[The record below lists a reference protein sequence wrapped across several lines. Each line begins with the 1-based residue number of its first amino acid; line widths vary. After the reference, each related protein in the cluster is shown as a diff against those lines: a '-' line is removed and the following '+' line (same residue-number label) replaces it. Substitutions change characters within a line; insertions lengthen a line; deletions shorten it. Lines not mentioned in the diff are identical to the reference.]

1 MLLFVVSIV
10 KNVTIHFSLYLDTEL
25 AATANQAAEQQ
36 TLKELC
42 NIADVDEGK
51 LGVPHQ
57 SSSILLADGQ
67 PCIEA
72 LGTEVRSPEQQIGEI
87 EQDGA
92 IVEKLQQQ
100 LEQVENETTTAQND
114 SGR

>member
-25 AATANQAAEQQ
+25 AATTNQTAEQQ
-36 TLKELC
+36 IHKALC

-57 SSSILLADGQ
+57 SS
-67 PCIEA
+67 CTEA
-72 LGTEVRSPEQQIGEI
+72 LGTEVMSPEQQIGEK

-92 IVEKLQQQ
+92 IVEKLHQQ
-100 LEQVENETTTAQND
+100 LEQVENKTTTAQND

>member
-1 MLLFVVSIV
+1 M
-10 KNVTIHFSLYLDTEL
+10 
-25 AATANQAAEQQ
+25 
-36 TLKELC
+36 
-42 NIADVDEGK
+42 
-51 LGVPHQ
+51 
-57 SSSILLADGQ
+57 
-67 PCIEA
+67 
-72 LGTEVRSPEQQIGEI
+72 SPEQQIGEI